1 MSESLQVVAVL
12 VLYLVLFG
20 WVGYRRG
27 SVREL
32 IVTIVA
38 IGGYLVLQRYGNIV
52 ITIINLGFKFLA
64 FTRGGGL
71 TGDNPDAILIIRD
84 AENVVTAESR
94 DTVIFLLWVG
104 LLLLT
109 YYLTGRAVR
118 TPKNK
123 SDATA
128 IALGLLNGIFYFSIF
143 LPMLSGIFL
152 RRLGATGVVPA
163 DGASVVLRSALDV
176 VGDGF
181 GSVWGNL
188 DEQQPLVIV
197 VFLTLVLVAVTNTLR
212 APKAKP
218 K

>member
-32 IVTIVA
+32 VVTIVA
-38 IGGYLVLQRYGNIV
+38 IGGYLILQRYGGIV
-52 ITIINLGFKFLA
+52 ITIINLGFKFVA

-94 DTVIFLLWVG
+94 DTVIFLLWIG

-109 YYLTGRAVR
+109 YYITGRVVR

-152 RRLGATGVVPA
+152 RRLGAAGAVPA
-163 DGASVVLRSALDV
+163 DGAALVLRSALDV